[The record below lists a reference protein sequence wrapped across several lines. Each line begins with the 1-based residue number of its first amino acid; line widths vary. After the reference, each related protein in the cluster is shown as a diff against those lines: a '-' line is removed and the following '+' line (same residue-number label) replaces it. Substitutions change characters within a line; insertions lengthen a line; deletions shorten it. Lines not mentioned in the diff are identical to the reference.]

1 MRRLR
6 PDLCPTAFLVVLATL
21 YGLSGASADIKPH
34 AGMLR
39 YPDVS
44 RTHIVF
50 LYADK
55 LWLVPRTGGLATLL
69 ASPPG
74 AAAFPRFSPDERVIA
89 FVANY
94 DGNDDLYT
102 IPVTGGIPTRV
113 THHPA
118 AEMLCDW
125 TPDGRLLF
133 SARGYFDLQRQTHLL
148 TVPATGGLPEKL
160 PVPYGAVA
168 AISPDGTWLAYTPHT
183 TDHRTWK
190 RYVGG
195 MATDIW
201 LFNLHT
207 YAARRIT
214 DWAGT
219 DSQPMWHGQTI
230 YYMSDAG
237 PEHRL
242 NIWFYDP
249 QTGRR
254 SQVTHFTEFDVK
266 WPAIGP
272 GPDGGG
278 EIVFQCGPDLY
289 LLDLAV
295 WRALGPI
302 GDAQPEAA
310 LRRVEVIVPGDRPA
324 IRPQRVEAAR
334 NIFNWE
340 ISATGKRAVFE
351 ARGDIWTVP
360 ARTGPPRNLTHTSG
374 VAERDPAWSP
384 DGRWIAYLS
393 DQTGEYE
400 LYIQPSDGQGPVR
413 QLTGLRP
420 STSPATTGTES
431 ARPEDE
437 PPHVFRYR
445 PTWSPDSKHIAFVDK
460 RGAVYITTIATAR
473 TRFVDRDEWGE
484 LPEIAWSPDSAWL
497 AYTRTTDNFLTA
509 IWFYH
514 LPTGDRQQVTSGTFR
529 DHAPTFDRAGKFF
542 YFASNRRFR
551 NPIYEDIGS
560 TFVYAN
566 TDILLVVPLKP
577 DTLVPWAPRSDEET
591 WKELAAESGDEDED
605 RPKDEQ
611 NESSEDGDTKDDP
624 NEPQQGS
631 NDASEPAAGT
641 GPQTAPV
648 DSASR
653 TVLRSASDAGTP
665 AGTASDDQKPARKQ
679 KPEATTKPVEIEL
692 SGFEA
697 RAVPLPVKPGA
708 FHGLRVTADGKL
720 VYVRR
725 PPSGSEGEPAVQIF
739 DPRAAAE
746 ENGPVEKEEEDDD
759 SRVSSPVWG
768 GRDGR
773 APGTTGVQPRLVAGR
788 LSAGDRS
795 KAEKTVVMGADD
807 FRLSADGRKLLVH
820 KSGTY
825 TIVDAQPDQ
834 SLDHPLALDDLVTEI
849 RPREEWNQL
858 FVEAW
863 RIERDFF
870 YAPNMH
876 GVNWAAQRD
885 HYAKMLEDCVSRADV
900 GFVIRELISELNVG
914 HAYYWGDESPTAP
927 RVDVGL
933 LGADF
938 ELRDGVYRFRKL
950 YAGGPWDV
958 DQRGPL
964 STPCRPVQ
972 TRRPTD
978 KSATSLAS
986 APASRPESTAEKDT
1000 ETGFHV
1006 REGDCLLAVNGVPL
1020 DVTQDPWAAFQGLA
1034 GKVVTLTVSRVPP
1047 VNGSASGAAL
1057 TANTAASDD
1066 ARRHELAVRLL
1077 TPEEEAAL
1085 RYRAWVERNR
1095 AYVEEHS
1102 AGRVGYIHVPDTG
1115 ISGQNELFRQFYGQ
1129 RHKAAL
1135 IIDERWNGGGQLPHR
1150 FVELLNRPLTNFWAT
1165 RDGRPY
1171 PSPGDAHF
1179 GPKCMLING
1188 LAGSGGDMFPFLFR
1202 HARLGKLIGTRTWGG
1217 LVGISGNP
1225 RLIDGSVVTAPT
1237 FAFYET
1243 DGTWGIEGH
1252 GVEPDIE
1259 VIDDPASMID
1269 GRDPQLDRAIELMM
1283 EEIAQHAYQPVPF
1296 PPYPDRSGM
1305 GLKPEDK

>member
-1 MRRLR
+1 MRRLC
-6 PDLCPTAFLVVLATL
+6 PDLRPTAFLALLAGL
-21 YGLSGASADIKPH
+21 YGLSAATADIKPH

-50 LYADK
+50 LYANN
-55 LWLVPRTGGLATLL
+55 LWLVPRTGGVATLL

-74 AAAFPRFSPDERVIA
+74 AAAFPRFSPDDRLIA

-102 IPVTGGIPTRV
+102 LPVTGGIPARV

-201 LFNLHT
+201 LFNLRT

-214 DWAGT
+214 DWPGT
-219 DSQPMWHGQTI
+219 DSQPMWHGQMI

-254 SQVTHFTEFDVK
+254 SQVTHFTDFDVK

-272 GPDGGG
+272 GPSGGG

-289 LLDLAV
+289 LLDLAT
-295 WRALGPI
+295 WQALGST
-302 GDAQPEAA
+302 GDAQPDAA

-360 ARTGPPRNLTHTSG
+360 ARIGPPRNLTHTSG

-400 LYIQPSDGQGPVR
+400 LYLHPSDGQGPVR
-413 QLTGLRP
+413 QLTGLPP
-420 STSPATTGTES
+420 STSPATASTE
-431 ARPEDE
+431 PIDPHDE

-460 RGAVYITTIATAR
+460 RGAVYITTLATGR

-484 LPEIAWSPDSAWL
+484 LPELAWSPDSAWL
-497 AYTRTTDNFLTA
+497 AYTRTTDNLQTA

-514 LPTGDRQQVTSGTFR
+514 LPTGNRQQVTSGTFR
-529 DHAPTFDRAGKFF
+529 DHAPAFDRAGKFF

-551 NPIYEDIGS
+551 DPIYEDVGS

-591 WKELAAESGDEDED
+591 WQEPAGGSREEDED

-611 NESSEDGDTKDDP
+611 NDGSDDADTKDD
-624 NEPQQGS
+624 QGDPKPG
-631 NDASEPAAGT
+631 NT
-641 GPQTAPV
+641 
-648 DSASR
+648 SASGR
-653 TVLRSASDAGTP
+653 AAPAVPRMSGLCATLSAAPSAHVDTSEHSDAATN
-665 AGTASDDQKPARKQ
+665 DRKPAHQRRK
-679 KPEATTKPVEIEL
+679 EAETKPVEIDF
-692 SGFEA
+692 SGFEP

-708 FHGLRVTADGKL
+708 FHGLRVTADGNL

-725 PPSGSEGEPAVQIF
+725 PPPGGDGEPTIQIF
-739 DPRAAAE
+739 DPDAAAGDS
-746 ENGPVEKEEEDDD
+746 GPAEKEEEDDD
-759 SRVSSPVWG
+759 SGTRSPVWG
-768 GRDGR
+768 GWDGR
-773 APGTTGVQPRLVAGR
+773 APGTSGVRPGPAAGR
-788 LSAGDRS
+788 LSTGDRS
-795 KAEKTVVMGADD
+795 KAEKTVVLGADD

-825 TIVDAQPDQ
+825 AIVDARPDQ
-834 SLDHPLALDDLVTEI
+834 SLDHPLALDGLVTEI

-876 GVNWAAQRD
+876 GVNWTAQRD

-914 HAYYWGDESPTAP
+914 HAYYWGDELPTAP

-958 DQRGPL
+958 EQRGPL
-964 STPCRPVQ
+964 STPCRPVE
-972 TRRPTD
+972 TRR
-978 KSATSLAS
+978 SADQPVTSSAS
-986 APASRPESTAEKDT
+986 APASQPETAPEKDT
-1000 ETGFHV
+1000 EKGF
-1006 REGDCLLAVNGVPL
+1006 RIQEGDCLLAVNGVPL
-1020 DVTQDPWAAFQGLA
+1020 DATKDPWAAFQGLA

-1047 VNGSASGAAL
+1047 ASGPGPAAGA
-1057 TANTAASDD
+1057 TTAAAMPDD
-1066 ARRHELAVRLL
+1066 ARPREVAVRLL

-1095 AYVEEHS
+1095 TYVEQRSE
-1102 AGRVGYIHVPDTG
+1102 GRVGYIHVPDTG
-1115 ISGQNELFRQFYGQ
+1115 INGQNELFRQFYGQ

-1171 PSPGDAHF
+1171 PSPADAHF

-1259 VIDDPASMID
+1259 VIDDPALMID
-1269 GRDPQLDRAIELMM
+1269 GRDPQLDRAIELML
-1283 EEIAQHAYQPVPF
+1283 EEIAQHPYHPVPY